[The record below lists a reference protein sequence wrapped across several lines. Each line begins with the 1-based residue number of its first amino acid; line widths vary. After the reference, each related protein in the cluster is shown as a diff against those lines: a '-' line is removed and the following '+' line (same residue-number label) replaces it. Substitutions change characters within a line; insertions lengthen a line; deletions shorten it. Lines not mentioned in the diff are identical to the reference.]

1 MYTVDLEELLD
12 TVGELAR
19 CGEALDAL
27 LDQVAARVAA
37 LHGGWSGRAA
47 DAQAA
52 AQAEWEGGFRSMRTA
67 LGEMRAAAEVAHSNY
82 ADAADANLRM
92 WEQVR

>member
-12 TVGELAR
+12 TVGDLAR

-37 LHGGWSGRAA
+37 LHDTWSGLSAV
-47 DAQAA
+47 AQSA
-52 AQAEWEGGFRSMRTA
+52 AQAEWEAGFRSMRAA
-67 LGEMRAAAEVAHSNY
+67 LGEMRAAAEIAHQNY
-82 ADAADANLRM
+82 ADAAATNLRM
-92 WEQVR
+92 WGQIR